1 MMPLAVLK
9 ARREEVNS
17 RLKAVSN
24 EYQGRAKSLRRSMQ
38 RSAKDWQVPA
48 NVFSAAF
55 VIFERCGWS
64 LEPCEMF
71 LEAFAKRKGWHEIEK
86 VDFAFLLESAFLERD
101 VNELVTLGEAHDANG
116 DDFVIRTANKYIRE
130 WPIVEWCRLQNLSHG
145 VAPTTAELIRKANEV
160 APECSCVIS
169 SRTST
174 GRPSAK
180 ARAWASKFRK
190 RWNGRIGRIKIE
202 SGMDASEKRAKACI

>member
-24 EYQGRAKSLRRSMQ
+24 EYRGRAKSLRRSMQ